1 MNYECK
7 HCGKQLEKKEK
18 ICSCCGNIVKRYV
31 LLKTIL
37 IIIILFSFFG
47 IIGSCNEKKER
58 NAKIETENNEGKNNI
73 LDYSSIQ
80 WTTWIGIEDDL
91 LSTKKQYEINLE
103 FLGDR
108 KYHLIFKSID
118 ENRTS
123 WEHASSYKIVDGKII
138 LSLKHGEEI
147 YGLIND
153 NIIKISNWSF
163 GDRDTFELKKLEK

>member
-18 ICSCCGNIVKRYV
+18 ICPCCGNVVKRHV

-47 IIGSCNEKKER
+47 IIGSCNEKKEK
-58 NAKIETENNEGKNNI
+58 NAKIETENNDGKKNI

-80 WTTWIGIEDDL
+80 WTTWIGKEDDL

-103 FLGDR
+103 FFGNR
-108 KYHLIFKSID
+108 TYHLIFKSVD
-118 ENRTS
+118 ENRTG
-123 WEHASSYKIVDGKII
+123 WEHTSSYKIVDGKII
-138 LSLKHGEEI
+138 LSLKRGEEI
-147 YGLIND
+147 YGVIND
-153 NIIKISNWSF
+153 DIIKISNWSS
-163 GDRDTFELKKLEK
+163 GDRDTFELKKLKK